1 MGGLQP
7 GPERCDI
14 EVSSAVWCDSLAGAF
29 STLTSLRKRGP
40 TFQIAVREA
49 SHALEL
55 NKSAPT
61 GYERLR
67 WLSGCLT
74 Q

>member
-1 MGGLQP
+1 MTRGKAD
-7 GPERCDI
+7 ER
-14 EVSSAVWCDSLAGAF
+14 S
-29 STLTSLRKRGP
+29 
-40 TFQIAVREA
+40 IAVREV